1 MSVLAKFQQLPECPV
16 NDETLHMAFVGAY
29 NQLALMGKRL
39 KLDDLDQ
46 RVLDNC
52 ISSLEQIQSDFALRL
67 NHETDTYNALSDAF
81 EAMQE
86 QLSELSPLRG
96 EIARIQQEAQEKV
109 EEAERAA
116 DMRAMQAEGK
126 VIQAENAHSALVS
139 DFTTAQLALTNMTRD
154 FATYRRKYPERMAAE
169 IQSKDNEISQ
179 MRADRKKE
187 SAMKQ
192 ELQRKLNVADKE
204 VGNERRM
211 RGEVSDEL
219 FKATALYNS
228 LKERVEFHDG
238 REDVQQYLLQ
248 TKDGCGDIGCYIY
261 NFHFGLSVFHGVK
274 DVSIETANFHYQIRT
289 AMMLAMDVVPG
300 IWGNPVFQLLPQLVD
315 IWDTAIN
322 DDLHARIMARI
333 QLDYPKLHQRILDG
347 KAAPLTE
354 LIIPAKT
361 INLLQKA
368 GYETVADVGGE
379 LPGELLKIKGLGEQS
394 ITDIKA
400 AVNSWCITWSR
411 THGDIENIKSNRVV
425 RRKYQPE
432 NSANKK

>member
-67 NHETDTYNALSDAF
+67 NHEVDTYNALSDAF
-81 EAMQE
+81 ETMQE
-86 QLSELSPLRG
+86 QLSELSPLRE
-96 EIARIQQEAQEKV
+96 EIARIQQEAKEKV

-116 DMRAMQAEGK
+116 DIRAMQAEGK
-126 VIQAENAHSALVS
+126 VIHAENAHNALVA

-154 FATYRRKYPERMAAE
+154 FNTYRRKYPERMAAE

-187 SAMKQ
+187 SAIKQ
-192 ELQRKLNVADKE
+192 ELQRKLNIADKE
-204 VGNERRM
+204 VGKERRM

-219 FKATALYNS
+219 FKTTALYNS

-248 TKDGCGDIGCYIY
+248 TKDGSGDIGCYIY

-300 IWGNPVFQLLPQLVD
+300 VWGNPVFQLLPQLVD

-347 KAAPLTE
+347 KAAELTE
-354 LIIPAKT
+354 LGIPAKT

-368 GYETVADVGGE
+368 GYESVADVGGE